1 MTKRRNNVDIELGIR
16 NFPNQQRIFD
26 SQVKHMVVSKGRRFG
41 LTKGA
46 ANDFIK
52 SALMGKFRRG
62 LWIDTVNAN
71 IERYVERYFL
81 PHLKKLPENIW
92 HWRKQEKILEIRN
105 AYIDMR
111 SADRP
116 ENIEGFGYDKYFINE
131 AGIVL
136 KDEYLWNNAIRPM
149 LWDYKDTHGVIGGTP
164 KGKGVFFEMSERGK
178 DPTQPDYEF
187 LTFTTFDNPFIDVK
201 SIREEIDSMPERVVK
216 QEIYAEFLDDTGV
229 VFRGITGVLTAKPSE
244 PKNGHLYVVG
254 VDLAKV
260 QDFTVISVFD
270 RTDNQQVYFKRI
282 NQIEWPLQKKY
293 IIDITE
299 HYNKALTMLDAT
311 GIGDPIA
318 DDLLRAGVAVEPIK
332 LTNESKKEIIEKL
345 VIWIEQKKL
354 KLLNLEE
361 QLRELTNFTYDISSS
376 GKIMYSA
383 PAGFHDDIVI
393 ADALA
398 VWSLQPLIKEPEK
411 EPPSIIHEAYLR
423 QKRGEY
429 EIPDIEDQWDNF

>member
-1 MTKRRNNVDIELGIR
+1 VDVELEIK
-16 NFPNQQRIFD
+16 NFPKQQQIFD
-26 SQVKHMVVSKGRRFG
+26 SKVRHMVCVKGRRFG

-46 ANDFIK
+46 ANDYIK
-52 SALMGKFRRG
+52 SALLKQFKRG

-81 PHLKKLPENIW
+81 PHLKKLPESLW
-92 HWRKQEKILEIRN
+92 HWRKQEKILEIRDS
-105 AYIDMR
+105 YIDLR

-149 LWDYKDTHGVIGGTP
+149 LWDYKNTRGVIGGTP
-164 KGKGVFFEMSERGK
+164 KGKGVFFEMAERGK
-178 DPTQPDYEF
+178 DPSQPDYEF
-187 LTFTTFDNPFIDVK
+187 LRFTTFDNPFLDIANIK
-201 SIREEIDSMPERVVK
+201 QEITSMPERVVK

-229 VFRGITGVLTAKPSE
+229 VFRGILEVSTAHPQE
-244 PKNGHLYVVG
+244 PVNGHLYVVG

-260 QDFTVISVFD
+260 QDFTVIVVFD
-270 RTDNQQVYFKRI
+270 RTTNEQVYFKRM
-282 NQIEWPLQKKY
+282 NQIDWPLQKKY

-299 HYNKALTMLDAT
+299 HYNHALTLIDAT

-318 DDLLRAGVAVEPIK
+318 DDLIRAGVAIEPIK
-332 LTNESKKEIIEKL
+332 LSNESKKEIIEKL

-354 KLLNLEE
+354 KLMLLEE
-361 QLRELTNFTYDISSS
+361 QTRELTNFTYDISSS
-376 GKIMYSA
+376 GRIMYSA

-393 ADALA
+393 ANALA
-398 VWSLQPLIKEPEK
+398 IWSLQPLIKEPEK
-411 EPPSIIHEAYLR
+411 EPPTLIHEYFK
-423 QKRGEY
+423 QIKRGEY
-429 EIPDIEDQWDNF
+429 EAPEILDEEWDN